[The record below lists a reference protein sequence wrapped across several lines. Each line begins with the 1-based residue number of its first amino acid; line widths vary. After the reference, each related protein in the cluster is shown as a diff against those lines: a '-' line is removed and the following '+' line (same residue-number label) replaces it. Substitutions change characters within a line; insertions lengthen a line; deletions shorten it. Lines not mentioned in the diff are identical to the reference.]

1 MNKIIYLF
9 AILLLISL
17 IVFLKTHDQKDESVF
32 LHQSIFNKDEV
43 KTISKNLAHLLSSDL
58 HEFTPYYDFNEILH
72 IMSEIEKG
80 QIQLIP
86 SQDSHIAL
94 MNFKYKIL
102 ENTAQRHLE
111 NINHFFS
118 QLAQK
123 NNVVEVKK
131 EKLFYEIIQ
140 KGSGE
145 IVVENSTPLIH
156 FTEYDLSGTILQDT
170 QKDGPQRIS
179 LREVIPGFR
188 QGVIGMHVG
197 EKRKIYIHP
206 DLAYGKIGKYAPQ
219 ELVIFIVEIIDS

>member
-1 MNKIIYLF
+1 MNKIKYLF
-9 AILLLISL
+9 VILFVISL
-17 IVFLKTHDQKDESVF
+17 IVFINTHNQKDESVF
-32 LHQSIFNKDEV
+32 LQQFIFNKDEV

-72 IMSEIEKG
+72 IMTEIEKG

-102 ENTAQRHLE
+102 ESIAQSHLE
-111 NINHFFS
+111 NVNQFFS

-145 IVVENSTPLIH
+145 VVTENSTPLIH
-156 FTEYDLSGTILQDT
+156 FTEYDLSDTVLQDT
-170 QKDGPQRIS
+170 QEDGSQRIS

-188 QGVIGMHVG
+188 QGVIGMRVG
-197 EKRKIYIHP
+197 EIRKIYIHP
-206 DLAYGKIGKYAPQ
+206 DLAYGKIGKYTHK
-219 ELVIFIVEIIDS
+219 S